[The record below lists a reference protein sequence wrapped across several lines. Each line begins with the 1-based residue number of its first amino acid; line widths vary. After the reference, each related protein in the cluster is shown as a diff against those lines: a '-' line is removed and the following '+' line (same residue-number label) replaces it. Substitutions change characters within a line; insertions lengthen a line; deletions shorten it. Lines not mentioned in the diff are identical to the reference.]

1 LLALT
6 LAALMYTA
14 PGPILGVR
22 LGLFD
27 QYQRLFPR
35 ERTSMPV
42 VVIGLDERALEV
54 AGQWP
59 WPRTKV
65 AELLRKLQAMKP
77 AAIGFDITFNE
88 PDRMSPAALANATP
102 NLPEIIAREISL
114 LPSNDVLFARQIKA
128 SPVVLALT
136 AEDDSKAVAAPKT
149 ATVLVDDAATS
160 RLRSFP
166 GFQSSLPV
174 LVEAATTQ
182 GVING
187 EMLGGVTRRAP
198 VLARVADTPMA
209 ALGLAMWQAATGSPV
224 LAQRRPDG
232 LIETSVA
239 ELRVP
244 LQPDG
249 GFWIWFGRQDAR
261 RVHSAGDVL
270 TGKVDPAVI
279 ENKLVLVGATG
290 IGLLDYK
297 TTPLGE
303 LVPGVDIHAQVI
315 EQMFDG
321 TYLNRPAWARWLEVG
336 ILLAAAFVITRL
348 SGRLNA
354 IRTLVLL
361 GGMLTLLVA
370 GGLAAFRMGG
380 LLLDVAWPAMGM
392 VGAAGLSL
400 ADGLSK
406 SDRQRRVLREQAA
419 HIAGELSAAQ
429 RIQMGLLPNPQEVFA
444 GEHRFTVAAVLE
456 PARTVGGDFYD
467 CFMLDEDR
475 LFFIVADVSGK
486 GLPAALF
493 MAAVK
498 SHIKSAAM
506 AADEHLDG
514 VMHRAQADIAREN
527 PESLFV
533 TAFAGVL
540 DARTGVLTYSN
551 AGHEP
556 PLARKPGGEVIRLQ
570 RADGPPLGTMDNF
583 EYSQGSRQMSPGEWL
598 CVVTDGVT
606 EANNPEGELFGATRL
621 QATLQ
626 SPTPAEW
633 PGEIVKRLQDAVDS
647 FAAGAEQADDLTL
660 LAVRWNSAG

>member
-1 LLALT
+1 
-6 LAALMYTA
+6 MFNS

-22 LGLFD
+22 LSLFD

-42 VVIGLDERALEV
+42 IIIGLDEHALDV

-65 AELLRKLQAMKP
+65 ADLLRKLQAMKP

-88 PDRMSPAALANATP
+88 PDRMSPAALANAAP
-102 NLPEIIAREISL
+102 NLPEVIAKEISL
-114 LPSNDVLFARQIKA
+114 LPSNDLLFAGQIKA

-136 AEDDSKAVAAPKT
+136 AEDDSRAATAPKT
-149 ATVLVDDAATS
+149 ATVLVDDAATN

-174 LVEAATTQ
+174 LVEAAATQ

-187 EMLGGVTRRAP
+187 DTVGGITRRAP

-209 ALGLAMWQAATGSPV
+209 ALSLAMWQAATGSPV
-224 LAQRRPDG
+224 LAQQRPDG
-232 LIETSVA
+232 LIEASVA
-239 ELRVP
+239 ELRIP

-249 GFWIWFGRQDAR
+249 GFWIWFGRQDSR

-270 TGKVDPAVI
+270 TGKLDPAVI
-279 ENKLVLVGATG
+279 ENKLVLIGATG

-321 TYLNRPAWARWLEVG
+321 AYLNRPAWAHWLEVG
-336 ILLAAAFVITRL
+336 LLLTAAFIITRL

-354 IRTLVLL
+354 IRTLVLF
-361 GGMLTLLVA
+361 GAMLTLLLA
-370 GGLAAFRMGG
+370 GGLVAFRMGG
-380 LLLDVAWPAMGM
+380 LLLDVAWPALGM

-406 SDRQRRVLREQAA
+406 SDKQRRMLREQAA

-444 GEHRFTVAAVLE
+444 GERRFTVAALLQ

-467 CFMLDEDR
+467 CFMLDENR

-506 AADEHLDG
+506 AADEHLNS
-514 VMHRAQADIAREN
+514 VMRRAQADIAREN

-540 DARTGVLTYSN
+540 DASTGMLTYSN

-570 RADGPPLGTMDNF
+570 RADGPPLGALDNF

-606 EANNPEGELFGATRL
+606 EANNPAGELFGATRL
-621 QATLQ
+621 QTTLE

-633 PGEIVKRLQDAVDS
+633 PGEIVKRLQDAVDK

-660 LAVRWNSAG
+660 LAVRWNSAT